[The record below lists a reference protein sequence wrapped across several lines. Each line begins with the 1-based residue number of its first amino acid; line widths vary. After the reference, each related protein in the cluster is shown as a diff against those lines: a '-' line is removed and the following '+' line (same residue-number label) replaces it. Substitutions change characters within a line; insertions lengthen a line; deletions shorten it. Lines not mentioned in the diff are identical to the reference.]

1 MAIGEHS
8 IDSSISVCVA
18 LACCSRAKWINQ
30 RPEERAASIQFD
42 PIRSDPPG
50 RNRAEPRWMCSS
62 QLLCF
67 GSLLRSALFCFV
79 SARLIVGRQQF
90 KWIPDPVP
98 RKSCKIS
105 PDQHDSRQSIQSNPV
120 QFSDFHCYRLGH
132 CNRLRRQL
140 RERPTCPRAS
150 ASSNPQIRTH
160 LPFGGTA
167 FASSLGSQ

>member
-79 SARLIVGRQQF
+79 LFRLASLLAANSLNGFPILFHANHAKFRPINMIRANQF
-90 KWIPDPVP
+90 NQIPFNLA
-98 RKSCKIS
+98 IF
-105 PDQHDSRQSIQSNPV
+105 IAI
-120 QFSDFHCYRLGH
+120 
-132 CNRLRRQL
+132 
-140 RERPTCPRAS
+140 AS
-150 ASSNPQIRTH
+150 AIATGCADS
-160 LPFGGTA
+160 
-167 FASSLGSQ
+167 